1 MIGALLEWPGA
12 STVVVR
18 HPLARKPH
26 ARQDDRRA
34 RRNWCTASPLW
45 AAEGATV
52 GSTKLT
58 GTQESDPSTMLGL
71 VVLVVVGLLAAI
83 AVGVVLGVV
92 VG

>member
-1 MIGALLEWPGA
+1 M
-12 STVVVR
+12 
-18 HPLARKPH
+18 
-26 ARQDDRRA
+26 
-34 RRNWCTASPLW
+34 
-45 AAEGATV
+45 